1 MKASD
6 KKTVDVQHARKLE
19 ELARNRGI
27 AESLRKDVRR
37 IDAALAELRAVPRS
51 ELSDAALAELLQL
64 QDQRRSVEARL
75 ARVDGGAEIDYIL
88 EAGDVLFR
96 YYDLVENGA
105 KVYAPPSK
113 QPGTQS
119 IIKYFSLKAP
129 EPGSAV
135 AVSGSNSDNRASLL
149 EDYMSIV
156 DPMYVRCAASEPRSS
171 GTAVGIDEDNVGPCG
186 HCGSAQRTVRM
197 LEGFIECNQCYA
209 MEDVL
214 VDHDKPSYKEPPKEA
229 SYFSYK
235 RMNHLNEHLS
245 QSQGRE
251 STNIDDHIIDMIL
264 IELKKQKITNMMD
277 VTASKIKEILKKLRI
292 NKYYEHSAHI
302 LSRLTGKPVPNLS
315 PELEEQLRIMFRMIQ
330 YPFLVHAPAT
340 RKNFL
345 SYSFVLHKSL
355 QLLGHDEFLP
365 SFPLLKSRDKL
376 AQQDAI
382 WKKICADLNWEFV
395 PSL

>member
-1 MKASD
+1 MAAKGD
-6 KKTVDVQHARKLE
+6 NTRKTMDIQHAQKLE
-19 ELARNRGI
+19 ELARNREAVAAMQQELEGI
-27 AESLRKDVRR
+27 AAKVR
-37 IDAALAELRAVPRS
+37 DLEAVPRC
-51 ELSDAALAELLQL
+51 ELSDAALAELLNL
-64 QDQRRSVEARL
+64 QDRRKAIETEVAKI
-75 ARVDGGAEIDYIL
+75 DGTAEIDYIL
-88 EAGDVLFR
+88 SAGDVLFR
-96 YYDLVENGA
+96 YYDLLENGA
-105 KVYAPPSK
+105 KIHNPMTK

-119 IIKYFSLKAP
+119 IIKYFSLKTP
-129 EPGSAV
+129 DPSV
-135 AVSGSNSDNRASLL
+135 AIVASSDNRASLL

-156 DPMYVRCAASEPRSS
+156 DPTYIRDNAETRVA
-171 GTAVGIDEDNVGPCG
+171 GQGNVGIDEDNVGSCT
-186 HCGSAQRTVRM
+186 HCGSLQRTVRM
-197 LEGFIECNQCYA
+197 LEGYIECNKCFA

-251 STNIDDHIIDMIL
+251 STTIDDHVIDMIL

-292 NKYYEHSAHI
+292 NKYYEHTAHI